1 MSLAALAV
9 GHRRT
14 GRTAQVAGGLL
25 LAAGIVVALA
35 LADVRSLTLL
45 GYLPMVLLHYVG
57 LEPFASQDMTIP
69 APVFLSLTH
78 SLGGVGLS
86 SPAWPC

>member
-14 GRTAQVAGGLL
+14 WADGPGRRW
-25 LAAGIVVALA
+25 AAARSGIVVALA

-57 LEPFASQDMTIP
+57 LEPFAGRDMTIP
-69 APVFLSLTH
+69 APVLSLTH